1 MKNYEKLKTTEGE
14 KSIPFKTEMTP
25 FQSVTVM
32 EKQGGNRGEEKN
44 LTSVISGREASET
57 NKHDTE
63 TRKKAKNE
71 IERSNIRKLKE
82 EKKAEKWCGSLMD
95 REGNMFK

>member
-1 MKNYEKLKTTEGE
+1 
-14 KSIPFKTEMTP
+14 MTP